1 MFSKTKL
8 IVLVAGGIF
17 GIPTSI
23 VGVQLK
29 EGMVLKQMV
38 NCQEDAS
45 NSVMSLLNGDLNQ
58 VNGSNFDDI
67 TNNLKTCSNH
77 INPRIGV
84 VKFMLNEHERNT
96 QNSQAIK

>member
-1 MFSKTKL
+1 MLSKTKI
-8 IVLVAGGIF
+8 IVIAVGIIF

-23 VGVQLK
+23 LGVQIK
-29 EGMVLKQMV
+29 EGMFLKQMV

-45 NSVMSLLNGDLNQ
+45 NSLMSLLNGDLNK
-58 VNGSNFDDI
+58 VNESNFDDI
-67 TNNLKTCSNH
+67 TNNLKTCSNN

-96 QNSQAIK
+96 HNF